1 MRICFKKII
10 TTGSAL
16 MLLAVLMLT
25 GCGNKQFDAADYVG
39 AMLDASYKGDYGA
52 YTKQDIGKKKD
63 ARTMHEDNLNAL
75 VDAFSDVFGTDMDEE
90 SKKQLSGSMGT
101 LCEHVQYEVGEATAD
116 GSHFNVELKVKPLQF
131 SSVLQD
137 DEFNKVAEEAVK
149 KAIEADQDISS
160 EELMKVLSKL
170 LIDRFDEIAKNPTYA
185 DETTMTV
192 VVEKNDQ
199 GEYEISKDS
208 WDLIDRALI
217 Q

>member
-1 MRICFKKII
+1 MRFSFKKIS
-10 TTGSAL
+10 TTGL
-16 MLLAVLMLT
+16 TLVLLAVLMLT
-25 GCGNKQFDAADYVG
+25 GCGNKQFNATDYVS

-52 YTKQDIGKKKD
+52 YAKQGIGKKK
-63 ARTMHEDNLNAL
+63 AAQKMHDDNLNAL
-75 VDAFSDVFGTDMDEE
+75 VDAFSDVFGSDIDEE
-90 SKKQLSGSMGT
+90 SKKQWSAAMGT
-101 LCEHVQYEVGEATAD
+101 LCENVQYEVGEATAD

-137 DEFNKVAEEAVK
+137 DEFNKAAEEAVK

-160 EELMKVLSKL
+160 EELMKVLTKL
-170 LIDRFDEIAKNPTYA
+170 LIGRFDDIAKNPTYA
-185 DETTMTV
+185 DETTMTF

>member
-90 SKKQLSGSMGT
+90 SKKQLSESMGT

-116 GSHFNVELKVKPLQF
+116 GSYFNVELKVKPLQF

-137 DEFNKVAEEAVK
+137 DEFNKAAEEAVK
-149 KAIEADQDISS
+149 KAIEANQDISS

>member
-16 MLLAVLMLT
+16 MFLAVLMLT

-90 SKKQLSGSMGT
+90 SKKQLSESMGT

-137 DEFNKVAEEAVK
+137 DEFNKAAEEAVK

>member
-52 YTKQDIGKKKD
+52 YTKQDIGTKKD

-90 SKKQLSGSMGT
+90 SKKQLSESMGT

-137 DEFNKVAEEAVK
+137 DEFNKAAEEAVK

>member
-1 MRICFKKII
+1 MRFSFKKII

-90 SKKQLSGSMGT
+90 SKKQLSESMGT

-137 DEFNKVAEEAVK
+137 DEFNKAAEEAVK
-149 KAIEADQDISS
+149 KAIEADQGISS

>member
-90 SKKQLSGSMGT
+90 SKKQLSESMGT

-137 DEFNKVAEEAVK
+137 DEFNKAAEEAVK
-149 KAIEADQDISS
+149 KAIEADQGISS

>member
-90 SKKQLSGSMGT
+90 SKKQLSESMGT

-137 DEFNKVAEEAVK
+137 DEFNKAAEEAVK

-170 LIDRFDEIAKNPTYA
+170 LIDRFNEIAKNPTYA

>member
-90 SKKQLSGSMGT
+90 SKKQLSESMGT

-137 DEFNKVAEEAVK
+137 DEFNKAAEEVVK

>member
-90 SKKQLSGSMGT
+90 SKKQLSESMGT

-137 DEFNKVAEEAVK
+137 DEFNKAAEEAVK

-170 LIDRFDEIAKNPTYA
+170 LIDRFDEIANNPTYA
-185 DETTMTV
+185 GETTMTV

>member
-90 SKKQLSGSMGT
+90 SKKQLSESMGT

-137 DEFNKVAEEAVK
+137 DEFNKAAEEAVK
-149 KAIEADQDISS
+149 KAIEANQDISS

>member
-1 MRICFKKII
+1 
-10 TTGSAL
+10 
-16 MLLAVLMLT
+16 
-25 GCGNKQFDAADYVG
+25 
-39 AMLDASYKGDYGA
+39 
-52 YTKQDIGKKKD
+52 
-63 ARTMHEDNLNAL
+63 MHEDNLNAL

-90 SKKQLSGSMGT
+90 SKKQLSESMGT

-137 DEFNKVAEEAVK
+137 DEFNKAAEEAVK

>member
-25 GCGNKQFDAADYVG
+25 GCGNKQFDAVDYVG

-90 SKKQLSGSMGT
+90 SKKQLSESMGT

-137 DEFNKVAEEAVK
+137 DEFNKAAEEAVK

>member
-75 VDAFSDVFGTDMDEE
+75 VDAFSDVFGTDMEKKK
-90 SKKQLSGSMGT
+90 KKQLSESMGT

-137 DEFNKVAEEAVK
+137 DEFNKAAEEAVK

-192 VVEKNDQ
+192 VVERLK
-199 GEYEISKDS
+199 ILR
-208 WDLIDRALI
+208 W
-217 Q
+217 

>member
-39 AMLDASYKGDYGA
+39 AMLDVSYKGDYGA

-90 SKKQLSGSMGT
+90 SKKRLSESMGT

-137 DEFNKVAEEAVK
+137 DEFNKAAEEAVK

>member
-90 SKKQLSGSMGT
+90 SKKQLSESMGT
-101 LCEHVQYEVGEATAD
+101 LCEHVQYELGEATAD

-137 DEFNKVAEEAVK
+137 DEFNKAAEEAVK

-160 EELMKVLSKL
+160 EELMKDLSKL

>member
-52 YTKQDIGKKKD
+52 YSKQDIGKKKD

-90 SKKQLSGSMGT
+90 SKKQLSESMGT

-137 DEFNKVAEEAVK
+137 DEFNKAAEEAVK

>member
-90 SKKQLSGSMGT
+90 SKKQLSESMGT
-101 LCEHVQYEVGEATAD
+101 LCEHVQYELGEATAD

-137 DEFNKVAEEAVK
+137 DEFNKAAEEAVK

>member
-90 SKKQLSGSMGT
+90 SKKQLSESMGT

-137 DEFNKVAEEAVK
+137 DEFNKAAEEAVK
-149 KAIEADQDISS
+149 KVIEADQDISS

>member
-1 MRICFKKII
+1 MRLSFKKII
-10 TTGSAL
+10 TTGLAL
-16 MLLAVLMLT
+16 MLLTVLMLT
-25 GCGNKQFDAADYVG
+25 GCGSKQFNAADYVG
-39 AMLDASYKGDYGA
+39 AMLDASYKGDYSA
-52 YTKQDIGKKKD
+52 YTKQGIGKKKD
-63 ARTMHEDNLNAL
+63 AQKMHEDNLNAL
-75 VDAFSDVFGTDMDEE
+75 VDAFSDVFGSDLDEE
-90 SKKQLSGSMGT
+90 SKKQLSEAMGT
-101 LCEHVQYEVGEATAD
+101 LCEHVQYEVQEATAD

-137 DEFNKVAEEAVK
+137 EEFNKAAEEAVK

-160 EELMKVLSKL
+160 EELMKVLTKL

-199 GEYEISKDS
+199 GEYEISTDS

>member
-90 SKKQLSGSMGT
+90 SKKQLSESMGT

-131 SSVLQD
+131 SSGLQD
-137 DEFNKVAEEAVK
+137 DEFNKAAEEAVK
-149 KAIEADQDISS
+149 KVIEADQDISS

>member
-1 MRICFKKII
+1 
-10 TTGSAL
+10 

-90 SKKQLSGSMGT
+90 SKKQLSESMGT

-137 DEFNKVAEEAVK
+137 DEFNKAAEEAVK

>member
-1 MRICFKKII
+1 MRSRVTKTI
-10 TTGSAL
+10 TTVLTL
-16 MLLAVLMLT
+16 MITAVMMFT
-25 GCGNKQFDAADYVG
+25 GCGSKQFNAADYTE
-39 AMLDASYKGDYGA
+39 AMLDASYKGDYDA

-63 ARTMHEDNLNAL
+63 ARKMHDDNLQAL
-75 VDAFSDVFGTDMDEE
+75 VDAFSDVFGSDMDEE
-90 SKKQLSGSMGT
+90 SIKQLSDAMGT
-101 LCEHVQYEVGEATAD
+101 LCQHVQYEVGEATAD
-116 GSHFNVELKVKPLQF
+116 GSHFNVELRVRPLQF

-137 DEFNKVAEEAVK
+137 DSFNKAAEEAVK

-160 EELMKVLSKL
+160 EDLMKVLTKL
-170 LIDRFDEIAKNPTYA
+170 LIDRFNEIAQNPTYA

>member
-1 MRICFKKII
+1 MRYYFKKTI
-10 TTGSAL
+10 TTGLAL
-16 MLLAVLMLT
+16 MLSAVLLLT
-25 GCGNKQFDAADYVG
+25 GCGSKKFDAADYTG
-39 AMLDASYKGDYGA
+39 AMLDASYKGDFDA
-52 YTKQDIGKKKD
+52 YTEQGIGKKKD
-63 ARTMHEDNLNAL
+63 AQKMYEDNLNAL
-75 VDAFSDVFGTDMDEE
+75 VEAFSDVFGADMDEE
-90 SKKQLSGSMGT
+90 SKKQLSDAMAT
-101 LCEHVQYEVGEATAD
+101 LCGHVQYNVGEATAD

-137 DEFNKVAEEAVK
+137 DEFNKAAEEAVK
-149 KAIEADQDISS
+149 KAIETDQDISS
-160 EELMKVLSKL
+160 EELMKVLTRL
-170 LIDRFDEIAKNPTYA
+170 LIERFDEIAGNPTYA

>member
-75 VDAFSDVFGTDMDEE
+75 VDAFSDGHAVRTRAVRGRG
-90 SKKQLSGSMGT
+90 SNSGRQPFQ
-101 LCEHVQYEVGEATAD
+101 C
-116 GSHFNVELKVKPLQF
+116 
-131 SSVLQD
+131 
-137 DEFNKVAEEAVK
+137 
-149 KAIEADQDISS
+149 
-160 EELMKVLSKL
+160 
-170 LIDRFDEIAKNPTYA
+170 
-185 DETTMTV
+185 
-192 VVEKNDQ
+192 
-199 GEYEISKDS
+199 
-208 WDLIDRALI
+208 
-217 Q
+217 

>member
-52 YTKQDIGKKKD
+52 YTNQDIGKKKD

-90 SKKQLSGSMGT
+90 SKKQLSESMGT

-137 DEFNKVAEEAVK
+137 DEFNKAAEEAVK

-160 EELMKVLSKL
+160 EELMRVLSKL

>member
-90 SKKQLSGSMGT
+90 SKKQLSESMGT

-137 DEFNKVAEEAVK
+137 DEFNKAAEEAVK